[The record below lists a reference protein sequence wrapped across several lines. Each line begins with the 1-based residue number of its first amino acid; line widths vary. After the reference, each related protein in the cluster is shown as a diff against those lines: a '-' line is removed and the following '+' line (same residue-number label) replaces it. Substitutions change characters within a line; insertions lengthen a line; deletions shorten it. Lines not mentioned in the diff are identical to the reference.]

1 MSNGLLHFTETLLC
15 ILLSHFLE
23 FLCHSRASFKYVK
36 SFPCLCKCMSSLL
49 TILFALSQVHINLG
63 IALEGEGMLMCAC
76 DHYREAAIL
85 NPRHYR
91 ALKLLGS
98 ALFGLGEYRAAQK
111 CLEEA
116 LILRPD
122 YADAHCDLGSA
133 LHAVHEDEQASIE
146 FQRAIDLDPNHLDAL
161 YNLGG
166 LLKDSGR

>member
-1 MSNGLLHFTETLLC
+1 
-15 ILLSHFLE
+15 
-23 FLCHSRASFKYVK
+23 
-36 SFPCLCKCMSSLL
+36 
-49 TILFALSQVHINLG
+49 
-63 IALEGEGMLMCAC
+63 MCAC

-161 YNLGG
+161 NTNCIQEIQARTRSHLHSVGPRPYHTSFTARSSCLHKRGSSSSLGTNVTFIIPK
-166 LLKDSGR
+166 LIDEVPSHAKEA